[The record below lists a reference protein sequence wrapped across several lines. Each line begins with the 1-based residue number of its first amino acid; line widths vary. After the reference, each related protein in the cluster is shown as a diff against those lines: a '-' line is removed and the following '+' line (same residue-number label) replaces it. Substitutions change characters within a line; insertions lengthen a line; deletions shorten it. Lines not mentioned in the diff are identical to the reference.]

1 MLLLNRMGA
10 IMATIETIL
19 TEAAE
24 QQVVAGALSD
34 GMDAVIAKLRAKA
47 IATQAQLDQLASVQS
62 ATKIKLQETTD
73 KLSEA
78 QSL

>member
-1 MLLLNRMGA
+1 
-10 IMATIETIL
+10 MATIETIL